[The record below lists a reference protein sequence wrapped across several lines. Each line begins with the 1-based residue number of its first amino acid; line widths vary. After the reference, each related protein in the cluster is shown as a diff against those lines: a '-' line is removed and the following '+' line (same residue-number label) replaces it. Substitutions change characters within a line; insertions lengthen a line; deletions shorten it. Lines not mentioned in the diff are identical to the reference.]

1 MKGFKGFGP
10 GLVCKGKRYA
20 ENTVFEEEK
29 AVVCENGMH
38 FCENPFE
45 VLNYYSFVNNNAE
58 INEFA
63 EVEALDET
71 HTNDNSKFCTKKL
84 RIGARIGIAGLVKAF
99 VDFTV
104 SKVDFKNAP
113 ATNTGYM
120 SAATNTGYMSAATNT
135 GNMSAATNTGNMS
148 AATNTGDRSAATN
161 TGYMSA
167 AKVEG
172 EESVAI
178 ATGYESKVSGKIGC
192 WLVATERD
200 NEGHILSV
208 RAVVVDGE
216 QIKEDVWYKLVD
228 GEFVEADE

>member
-120 SAATNTGYMSAATNT
+120 SAA
-135 GNMSAATNTGNMS
+135 
-148 AATNTGDRSAATN
+148 
-161 TGYMSA
+161 
-167 AKVEG
+167 KVEG